1 MNRANRP
8 RLSRISGSS
17 YASRLMSRAG
27 DGSTLT
33 LDFTTGVLDPR
44 LSFSRLSNATF
55 INSSGIVTSV
65 GNNTPRFD
73 HDPTTLA
80 LRGLLIEGQTANAVT
95 YSDCRTTGWS
105 GLNATG
111 TNDSATAPDNTT
123 TATLWTGGSGGGN
136 RAYSQTFSVTSGN
149 TYTASVYV
157 KKPTSNAARYAK
169 IYIRNSVEGVIGW
182 PSNGVLDLDTG
193 VISGTG
199 YTVTPYSNGWYRI
212 VSVGTIT
219 STTNARVFIA
229 ITDSSGTETPTPTV
243 TTALL
248 WWGAQVESGS
258 GASSYIPT
266 GASTATRDPDN
277 CVMTGTDF
285 SSWFN
290 ASEGTLLL
298 HAERAITSGSGR
310 GIAINDNTNG
320 EAIEIGSTSA
330 GRFVVREGGIDVA
343 AVTAGTVT
351 ANTLYK
357 VAGAFASNDAQIAFN
372 GTLGTQDTGVTL
384 PTVDRLMIGKDAASP
399 TPVYF
404 NGRIR
409 LFKFYPTR
417 LPDATLQSLTT

>member
-1 MNRANRP
+1 
-8 RLSRISGSS
+8 
-17 YASRLMSRAG
+17 
-27 DGSTLT
+27 
-33 LDFTTGVLDPR
+33 
-44 LSFSRLSNATF
+44 
-55 INSSGIVTSV
+55 
-65 GNNTPRFD
+65 
-73 HDPTTLA
+73 
-80 LRGLLIEGQTANAVT
+80 
-95 YSDCRTTGWS
+95 
-105 GLNATG
+105 
-111 TNDSATAPDNTT
+111 
-123 TATLWTGGSGGGN
+123 
-136 RAYSQTFSVTSGN
+136 
-149 TYTASVYV
+149 
-157 KKPTSNAARYAK
+157 
-169 IYIRNSVEGVIGW
+169 
-182 PSNGVLDLDTG
+182 
-193 VISGTG
+193 
-199 YTVTPYSNGWYRI
+199 
-212 VSVGTIT
+212 VSVGTVT

>member
-1 MNRANRP
+1 MIGSMFRKAWYSDSAT
-8 RLSRISGSS
+8 LS
-17 YASRLMSRAG
+17 
-27 DGSTLT
+27 
-33 LDFTTGVLDPR
+33 LDFTTGVLD
-44 LSFSRLSNATF
+44 SRLTFTRSSTATY
-55 INSSGIVTSV
+55 IDSSGYVASASIDS
-65 GNNTPRFD
+65 PRFD

-80 LRGLLIEGQTANAVT
+80 PRGLLIEGQTANAVT

-212 VSVGTIT
+212 VSVGTVT

-248 WWGAQVESGS
+248 WWGAQLETGS

-266 GASTATRDPDN
+266 GASTATRAQDLVSITSTN
-277 CVMTGTDF
+277 F
-285 SSWFN
+285 SSWWTSN
-290 ASEGTLLL
+290 NPASFLVDISSTNRPLAN
-298 HAERAITSGSGR
+298 HIFRIADSSGSAYGYQSYFNSTTMPMQVR
-310 GIAINDNTNG
+310 AVMSSTASSDV
-320 EAIEIGSTSA
+320 AIGSNLAANTRTKIGFTVETASLK
-330 GRFVVREGGIDVA
+330 RFRDGSL
-343 AVTAGTVT
+343 
-351 ANTLYK
+351 ANTL
-357 VAGAFASNDAQIAFN
+357 N
-372 GTLGTQDTGVTL
+372 TPTL
-384 PTVDRLMIGKDAASP
+384 PPNTLTQMYIGGTSTFGNSSADFHIRQFKYWPITLSDA
-399 TPVYF
+399 VMQ
-404 NGRIR
+404 G
-409 LFKFYPTR
+409 
-417 LPDATLQSLTT
+417 LTT

>member
-1 MNRANRP
+1 MIGSMFRKAWYSDSAT
-8 RLSRISGSS
+8 LS
-17 YASRLMSRAG
+17 
-27 DGSTLT
+27 
-33 LDFTTGVLDPR
+33 LDFTTGVLD
-44 LSFSRLSNATF
+44 SRLTFTRSSTATY
-55 INSSGIVTSV
+55 IDSSGYVASASIDS
-65 GNNTPRFD
+65 PRFD

-80 LRGLLIEGQTANAVT
+80 PRGLLIEGQTANAVT